1 MSRCFPYPPPG
12 YVRNPVAAAEAQA
25 TTKLQKEREKAEKK
39 KEKRSDRKA
48 LKQAEGSKHSKQT
61 HKKRKHGDIS
71 EAVQESQKVS
81 KEPVEQLE
89 KSGLSEEQG
98 APCFVQTVHGS
109 PESSQDSSKRRKVVL
124 PSPSQ
129 AKNGNIIRIKIR
141 RDQDSS
147 EVLEKSKVEQPPVK
161 QMGSS
166 SSLLSKRNSIQPHN
180 NKVVNKSASAGQQSI
195 MSDSQAVLKQVIQS
209 PAKVMQ
215 RVDLLTTAKVT
226 QQKDVPSSSMKAPIG
241 RLGCPPAEMI
251 SVGPSPTKVMGRV
264 DPPPAKVTHRVDPL
278 PTKALQRVDP
288 LLLSKVRMN
297 ATPLSTKVFQKE
309 TKPEGSNGRL
319 GCRPPAEMIHVGPSP
334 TKVMGK
340 VDPPPANVTHRV
352 NPLPTKALQR
362 VDPLLLSKVR
372 MDATPLSTGVFQKET
387 KPEGVPLP
395 QNTKVPVGMPTIKE
409 QQTNSAQS
417 KEEAS
422 FSGRN
427 TEAISK
433 TLGKQS
439 KSEQR
444 ERKFEDLFV
453 TWDPPSFEMEDM
465 MDLGDQDW
473 LFGSRSKPD
482 AGTSNCKVAEAVPSQ
497 LAEQCSLQPKA
508 IYSPDLHVYQLPYV
522 VPF

>member
-1 MSRCFPYPPPG
+1 
-12 YVRNPVAAAEAQA
+12 
-25 TTKLQKEREKAEKK
+25 
-39 KEKRSDRKA
+39 
-48 LKQAEGSKHSKQT
+48 
-61 HKKRKHGDIS
+61 
-71 EAVQESQKVS
+71 
-81 KEPVEQLE
+81 
-89 KSGLSEEQG
+89 
-98 APCFVQTVHGS
+98 
-109 PESSQDSSKRRKVVL
+109 
-124 PSPSQ
+124 
-129 AKNGNIIRIKIR
+129 
-141 RDQDSS
+141 
-147 EVLEKSKVEQPPVK
+147 
-161 QMGSS
+161 MGSS

-180 NKVVNKSASAGQQSI
+180 NNVVNKSASAGQQSI
-195 MSDSQAVLKQVIQS
+195 MCDSQAVMKQVIQ
-209 PAKVMQ
+209 PRAKVMQ

-226 QQKDVPSSSMKAPIG
+226 QQKDVPSSMKAPIG
-241 RLGCPPAEMI
+241 RLGSPPTDMTSVGPSPTMMMGRVDPLPTKALQRVDPLILSNVRMDATPLSTKVFPKETRLEGLNGRRSCRPPAEMI
-251 SVGPSPTKVMGRV
+251 CVGPSPTKVKGKV
-264 DPPPAKVTHRVDPL
+264 EPPPANLTHRVNPL

-288 LLLSKVRMN
+288 LLLSKIQGD

-319 GCRPPAEMIHVGPSP
+319 GCRPPTEMIRVGPSP

-340 VDPPPANVTHRV
+340 FDPPPANETHRV

-372 MDATPLSTGVFQKET
+372 MDATPLSTEVFQKET

-395 QNTKVPVGMPTIKE
+395 QNTKVPVGMPSIKE

-417 KEEAS
+417 KEEAC

-439 KSEQR
+439 KSEQK
-444 ERKFEDLFV
+444 ERKFQDLFV

-473 LFGSRSKPD
+473 LFGSKSKPD
-482 AGTSNCKVAEAVPSQ
+482 AGTSKCRVADAVPSQ
-497 LAEQCSLQPKA
+497 LAEPCSLQPKA
-508 IYSPDLHVYQLPYV
+508 IYLPDLHVYQLPYV